1 MAAAAVLEMG
11 SNAASCPL
19 REEPPRLV
27 ISSDMAQRLKAL
39 CLEPPKRLPR
49 KEVGDKPL
57 WPLGAR
63 RPSGSQGTNGSGA
76 PEGLEVDFATTED
89 PLSKR

>member
-39 CLEPPKRLPR
+39 CLEPPKRLPQ

-57 WPLGAR
+57 WPLGGPGGRAR
-63 RPSGSQGTNGSGA
+63 ATEPTG
-76 PEGLEVDFATTED
+76 PELQKAWKWTLQLPRTH
-89 PLSKR
+89 